1 MFHIQPFILFQGF
14 LSGLSDF
21 SNQDSAHNISEV
33 NLDSDQNDKKF
44 RKPEREKKLLKKIK
58 INSLFAAVLK
68 MEFLGL
74 CWCCL
79 DMSQAVTSVMFCYVN
94 MLR

>member
-1 MFHIQPFILFQGF
+1 MFHVQPFILFQGF
-14 LSGLSDF
+14 VSGPSDF
-21 SNQDSAHNISEV
+21 SNRDSAHNISEV
-33 NLDSDQNDKKF
+33 NLDLDQNDKKLGSLKGK
-44 RKPEREKKLLKKIK
+44 RNLKK
-58 INSLFAAVLK
+58 NSLFSAVLK

>member
-44 RKPEREKKLLKKIK
+44 RKPEREKKLFKKKI
-58 INSLFAAVLK
+58 IIA
-68 MEFLGL
+68 
-74 CWCCL
+74 CL
-79 DMSQAVTSVMFCYVN
+79 QQY
-94 MLR
+94 